1 MTFGWAHALIL
12 LVAIQRVAELLYARR
27 NTRALM
33 ARGGVE
39 VGAGHYPLFVLL
51 HGSWLVVLF
60 VATAPNP
67 PFHLPLILLFVLLQA
82 GRAWVIVSLGPYWT
96 TRIVVVPGAAPV
108 RSGPYRFLRHPNYL
122 IVAVE
127 IPLLPLLLGMP
138 GLAMLFGGLN
148 LALLAYRIHVEN
160 AARRR
165 LA

>member
-12 LVAIQRVAELLYARR
+12 LVAIQRVAELLYARH

-67 PFHLPLILLFVLLQA
+67 PVHLPLLLLFVLLQA

-96 TRIVVVPGAAPV
+96 TRIVGVPGAAPV

>member
-12 LVAIQRVAELLYARR
+12 LVAIQRVAELLYARH

-60 VATAPNP
+60 VATVPNP
-67 PFHLPLILLFVLLQA
+67 PVHLPLLLLFLLLQA

>member
-12 LVAIQRVAELLYARR
+12 LVAIQRVAELLYARH

-67 PFHLPLILLFVLLQA
+67 PVHLPLLLLFLLLQA

>member
-12 LVAIQRVAELLYARR
+12 LVAIQRVAELLYARH

-33 ARGGVE
+33 ARGGVV

-67 PFHLPLILLFVLLQA
+67 PVHLPLLLLFVLLQA

>member
-12 LVAIQRVAELLYARR
+12 LVAIQRVAELLYARH

-39 VGAGHYPLFVLL
+39 VGVGHYPLFVLL

-67 PFHLPLILLFVLLQA
+67 PVHLPLLLLFLLLQA